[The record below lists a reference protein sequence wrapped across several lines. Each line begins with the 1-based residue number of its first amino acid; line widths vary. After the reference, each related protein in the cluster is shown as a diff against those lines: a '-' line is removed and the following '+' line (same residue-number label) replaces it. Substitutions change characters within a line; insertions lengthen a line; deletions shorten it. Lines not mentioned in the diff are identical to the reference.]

1 MMKEHLKIYLT
12 DDEREM
18 LYKLQSMRW
27 SSFQLEPL
35 PKIDGEYQKM
45 VSDDLQKMMKYLEP
59 LGNCSAEFSR
69 QQLHIN
75 ITLLDVLIYSMNVFT
90 QIDRKAQKPEEE
102 IEEKL
107 VIITTAQKLRQKM
120 VDILMPDAWFGTSP
134 DIQRATYSCY
144 EIINGWSDK

>member
-1 MMKEHLKIYLT
+1 MKEHLKIYLT

-90 QIDRKAQKPEEE
+90 QIDCKA
-102 IEEKL
+102 
-107 VIITTAQKLRQKM
+107 
-120 VDILMPDAWFGTSP
+120 
-134 DIQRATYSCY
+134 
-144 EIINGWSDK
+144 